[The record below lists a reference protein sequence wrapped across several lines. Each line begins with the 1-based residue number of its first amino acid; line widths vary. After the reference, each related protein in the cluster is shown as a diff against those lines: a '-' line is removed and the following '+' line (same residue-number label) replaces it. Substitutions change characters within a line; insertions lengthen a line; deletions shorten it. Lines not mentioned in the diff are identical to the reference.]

1 VNCPVSRTG
10 ASYRTISIY
19 LYRNPRV
26 KLFVESVIIA
36 VTAYLS
42 ALLAGEIRRVQSV
55 GQIANIGFNFVAVAA
70 VTAIVVFTAK
80 LLRTGPDIEMQEKAR
95 VLATARSQLDDCLS
109 SELTRIGSLSS
120 ESASGIADPLT
131 NIHNLVKGLY
141 RCIDARYASS
151 DVPGER
157 TNFEVTFMS
166 RDYGDGAI
174 TILSWAS
181 REGRAPKSL
190 TYRASRPS
198 IYDSTITAALYREA
212 ESQLPKPRIIENTNV
227 ASDYTELYAG
237 QKNRIKS
244 TVIYPVL
251 SADNELLGTLV
262 LHCDRE
268 RFFKYR
274 DERFWYQLIE
284 MFSLRVAI
292 EKLRLDFLYSF
303 NKP

>member
-1 VNCPVSRTG
+1 MSRTG
-10 ASYRTISIY
+10 ANYRIIRIY
-19 LYRNPRV
+19 LYRHPRV
-26 KLFVESVIIA
+26 KLFVESVIVA

-42 ALLAGEIRRVQSV
+42 ALLTGEIRRVQSL
-55 GQIANIGFNFVAVAA
+55 GQLANLGLNFVAVAA
-70 VTAIVVFTAK
+70 VTAVVVFTVK
-80 LLRTGPDIEMQEKAR
+80 LLRTGPDIEMQERAS

-109 SELTRIGSLSS
+109 SELARIGGLSS
-120 ESASGIADPLT
+120 GPASGIADPLT

-166 RDYGDGAI
+166 RDYGDGAV

-190 TYRASRPS
+190 AYRASRPS
-198 IYDSTITAALYREA
+198 IYDSTITAALYRES
-212 ESQLPKPRIIENTNV
+212 ESQLPKPRIIEDTSA

-244 TVIYPVL
+244 TVVYPVL

-268 RFFKYR
+268 KFFKHR

-284 MFSLRVAI
+284 MFSLRIAI
-292 EKLRLDFLYSF
+292 EKLRLDFLHLL